1 MHNRTIML
9 AAGAI
14 AALAF
19 AASAFAFTSA
29 PEGSACTADAR
40 LDAPDG
46 WAWQR
51 DGSNECAW
59 TLYDSAGN
67 EAPDS
72 VYLSVGE
79 EPPPSSDPDRL
90 GIVAFAIGV
99 LATGASLA
107 AFSKSRAETHAVSDD

>member
-9 AAGAI
+9 LAGAL

-19 AASAFAFTSA
+19 AASALAFTSE
-29 PEGSACTADAR
+29 PEGLACTADAR

-46 WAWQR
+46 WVWQR
-51 DGSNECAW
+51 DGSNDCAW

-72 VYLSVGE
+72 VYDSVGE
-79 EPPPSSDPDRL
+79 EPPPSSSPDRL
-90 GIVAFAIGV
+90 GIVAFVIGV
-99 LATGASLA
+99 LATAASLV
-107 AFSKSRAETHAVSDD
+107 AFSKSRSELHSASDD